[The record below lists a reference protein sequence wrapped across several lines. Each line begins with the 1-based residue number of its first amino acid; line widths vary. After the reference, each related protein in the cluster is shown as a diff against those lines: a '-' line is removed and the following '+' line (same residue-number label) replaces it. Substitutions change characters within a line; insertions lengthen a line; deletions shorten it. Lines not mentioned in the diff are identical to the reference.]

1 MVALVYSFTGALPR
15 PISLRAY
22 SAEDARILS
31 IVFAINMFFLILFI
45 LLSCRKEEC
54 IMTSS
59 AERANR
65 RYFREAYTTGVHGW
79 GVMDPSPYALEFLR
93 HVRKQAPGGA
103 LLDLGCGEG
112 RHAFAAARMG
122 FRVTGVDYEARALE
136 RAREIA
142 AKSGA
147 PAVEFR
153 KANALR
159 LPFPPATFGVVLD
172 YGCLHHQLKSD
183 WPRYKSGLLRVL
195 KPDGFYIL
203 SVFSPRFRMFR
214 GAKRP
219 WHIAHGAYRRCFTR
233 QDLTG
238 LFSDAFEFIAMTEET
253 DKEVG
258 FHHCLMRRR
267 DER

>member
-1 MVALVYSFTGALPR
+1 
-15 PISLRAY
+15 
-22 SAEDARILS
+22 
-31 IVFAINMFFLILFI
+31 
-45 LLSCRKEEC
+45 
-54 IMTSS
+54 MTS

-65 RYFREAYTTGVHGW
+65 RYFREAYKTGVHGW
-79 GVMDPSPYALEFLR
+79 GVLEPSPYAVEFLR
-93 HVRKQAPGGA
+93 HVRKQAPGGT

-112 RHAFAAARMG
+112 RHAFAAVRLG
-122 FRVTGVDYEARALE
+122 FDVTGVDYEARALE
-136 RAREIA
+136 RAREIG

-153 KANALR
+153 RADALR
-159 LPFPPATFGVVLD
+159 LPFPRAVFDVVLD

-195 KPDGFYIL
+195 KPGGFYIL

-219 WHIAHGAYRRCFTR
+219 WHIAQGAYRRCFTR
-233 QDLTG
+233 QDLAE
-238 LFSDAFEFIAMTEET
+238 LFSDAFEFIAMTEQT
-253 DKEVG
+253 GKDGG

-267 DER
+267 RPAGTR